1 MVIAGAAG
9 VGEPC
14 ACGCGDLLG
23 GGKLGGGMAGDQLG
37 GGMLRGGMAGGQL
50 SGGMLGGG
58 MAVPQTEGLPSL
70 PVDPHVR
77 AHVPVDPDGRAHGA
91 SL

>member
-23 GGKLGGGMAGDQLG
+23 GGRLGGGMAGDQLG
-37 GGMLRGGMAGGQL
+37 
-50 SGGMLGGG
+50 GGMLGGG

-77 AHVPVDPDGRAHGA
+77 AHVPVYPDGRAHGA